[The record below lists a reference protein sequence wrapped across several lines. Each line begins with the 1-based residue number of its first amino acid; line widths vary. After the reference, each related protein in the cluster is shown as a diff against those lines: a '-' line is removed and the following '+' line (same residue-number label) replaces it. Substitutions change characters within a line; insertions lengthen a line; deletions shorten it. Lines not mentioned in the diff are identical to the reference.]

1 MKTDKISLGILALY
15 AVYGIFAIPFV
26 YFMLSLAVGL
36 IVYST
41 SDSIEYTVV
50 AVLLTGVLTVLIS
63 QARRPEGFVDGGA
76 MISKRVAS
84 IRRPQAKA
92 PIGVYAS
99 GFVEGFSDLSDNPV
113 PTEMKPEAA
122 TAPASAISPTA
133 NAVAKTVAAAT
144 AATAPSTS
152 ATTSSSS
159 QPAAV
164 TKSGFKDA
172 NSPSTEG
179 LFKLG
184 SIPQDTKGGF
194 HIDQGTTVLNALNAL
209 QPDQVKKMS
218 EDTQKLIDTQKS
230 LMMMLGT
237 MKPMLS
243 DGKQLI
249 DTFQTMFGPG
259 ASGATGAPGAPAPV

>member
-1 MKTDKISLGILALY
+1 MKVKTDKIALGILALY
-15 AVYGIFAIPFV
+15 GVYGIFAIPFV
-26 YFMLSLAVGL
+26 YLMLSLAIGL

-41 SDSIEYTVV
+41 SDSIEFTVV
-50 AVLLTGVLTVLIS
+50 AVLLTGVLSVLIS
-63 QARRPEGFVDGGA
+63 QTRRPEGFVDGGA

-84 IRRPQAKA
+84 IRRPQPKA

-113 PTEMKPEAA
+113 PTEKKPEA
-122 TAPASAISPTA
+122 PTA
-133 NAVAKTVAAAT
+133 TPSAPSANTVATTVAAAT
-144 AATAPSTS
+144 AATSPSTS
-152 ATTSSSS
+152 ATTSSTS

-209 QPDQVKKMS
+209 QPDQVKRMS

-259 ASGATGAPGAPAPV
+259 ASGATAPV

>member
-1 MKTDKISLGILALY
+1 
-15 AVYGIFAIPFV
+15 
-26 YFMLSLAVGL
+26 VGL

-122 TAPASAISPTA
+122 TAPASATAPTA

>member
-1 MKTDKISLGILALY
+1 MKVKTDKISLGILALY
-15 AVYGIFAIPFV
+15 AIYGIFAIPFV

-50 AVLLTGVLTVLIS
+50 AILLTGVLSVLIS
-63 QARRPEGFVDGGA
+63 QARRPEGFMDGGA

-92 PIGVYAS
+92 PVGVYAS

-113 PTEMKPEAA
+113 PTETKPKA
-122 TAPASAISPTA
+122 PTA
-133 NAVAKTVAAAT
+133 TQATVPTASTVATTVAAAT
-144 AATAPSTS
+144 AATSPSTS
-152 ATTSSSS
+152 ATTSSTS

-164 TKSGFKDA
+164 TKSGFKDS
-172 NSPSTEG
+172 NSPNTEG

-259 ASGATGAPGAPAPV
+259 ASGGASGAPAPL